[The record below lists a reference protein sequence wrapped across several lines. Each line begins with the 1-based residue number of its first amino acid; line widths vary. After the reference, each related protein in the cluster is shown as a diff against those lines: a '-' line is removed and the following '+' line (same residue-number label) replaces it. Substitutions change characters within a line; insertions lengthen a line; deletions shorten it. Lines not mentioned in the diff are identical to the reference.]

1 MREKYTFTA
10 IFGSVNHRGDRETG
24 RQESGDRRVWL
35 IQVKTAVKY
44 LTMST
49 AAELETPL
57 LQVK

>member
-24 RQESGDRRVWL
+24 VRRVWL